1 MTRPNNSCA
10 SCIHWRG
17 ANGSKEERFCNYY
30 IDTLQLRRESAEQCT
45 HWTAEKKAV
54 KRRDAHKI
62 TLRYRE
68 LYDFGRSDADIARA
82 TGRSESS
89 VLQWRRRNGL
99 AAQGVPGRKKSDI

>member
-1 MTRPNNSCA
+1 MTRPHNSCTG
-10 SCIHWRG
+10 CIHWRG
-17 ANGSKEERFCNYY
+17 SGKFTLKTCNYLLD
-30 IDTLQLRRESAEQCT
+30 IGKMRGVPAEQCT
-45 HWTAEKKAV
+45 HWEGEKKIT

-68 LYDFGRSDADIARA
+68 LYDLGRSDADIARA

-99 AAQGVPGRKKSDI
+99 AAQGVPGRKTERMG